1 MKCFVNLKCCV
12 KQEIMTKTFNA
23 VHPSWSSVYNVMS
36 VVGLSAQSKSAKVIY
51 KNKIASV
58 FAWNT
63 TDALKN

>member
-1 MKCFVNLKCCV
+1 
-12 KQEIMTKTFNA
+12 MTKTFNA